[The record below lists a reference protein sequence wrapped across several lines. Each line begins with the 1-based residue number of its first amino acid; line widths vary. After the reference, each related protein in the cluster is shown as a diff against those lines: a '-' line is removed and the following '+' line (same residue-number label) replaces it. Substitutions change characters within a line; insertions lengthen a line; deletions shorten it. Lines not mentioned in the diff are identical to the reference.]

1 MVSGSRIAGGSEKRG
16 GTPGRTEGA
25 VGVAVVLMEVPVAES
40 IRERG
45 YTAGAA
51 AALSPVACRRWLRL
65 VDVADAAIPKDI
77 LERDR
82 AGAERRLVGDAVVSD
97 PVVRLARGSVER
109 VGGEAIAARVEAIM
123 TESQVAVEDRDRAS
137 VRRDRGSKH

>member
-1 MVSGSRIAGGSEKRG
+1 MSGSRIAGGSEKRG

-65 VDVADAAIPKDI
+65 VDVADADTGRLLEKRTFRRCLPVAAMMGIWEDI
-77 LERDR
+77 FL
-82 AGAERRLVGDAVVSD
+82 AKLCIRREVLCLIKEMKSLV
-97 PVVRLARGSVER
+97 P
-109 VGGEAIAARVEAIM
+109 
-123 TESQVAVEDRDRAS
+123 
-137 VRRDRGSKH
+137 